1 MDTNY
6 SFHPPTWPR
15 LSGFHL
21 VVPRYESLPGSFNY
35 RAVPEDTRPIH
46 FFIRGDKYKLF
57 GLIPATIHLFGTGDE
72 NYPVYLLGTDQFGR
86 DVLSRLLYG
95 SQISLSIGIIGI
107 LLSFTFG
114 MIIGGISGYF
124 SGWTDTVI
132 MRLCELIMSIPALYL
147 IISLRATFPP
157 SMSSAQVYAM
167 IIIILS
173 FIGWASMARVIRGMT
188 LSLREQQFVLAA
200 RALGQSH
207 LKVIVRHILPN
218 TFSYVIVAATLSVP
232 YYILGEVVLSFLGRG
247 HPGAERQLGQHAD
260 RRPKHRVFAELS
272 LAARAGRGHFCHR
285 SRFQLPRR
293 WFKRR
298 GGHEVMTL
306 LEIKNLKMD
315 FGKGADALRAVD
327 GVSLTIGAGET
338 VCLVGESG
346 CGKSVTALSIARLV
360 PAPPA
365 NYVGGEILLNGRDVL
380 KMSNGELRN
389 IRGGVVSY
397 VFQEPGASLN
407 PVFRVGNQ
415 IKESLKLHQP
425 GKATD
430 DEVIRLLKLVGIPA
444 PESRLRN
451 YPFEMSG
458 GMQQRVMIAMA
469 LASEPKLLVAD
480 EPTTAL
486 DVTIQAQILD
496 LLRDLKQRLGMAILL
511 ITHNLGIVGDMADR
525 VAVMYA
531 GQIVELSPAG
541 ELLRRPLHPYTQA
554 LINSVP
560 KLSGGADRL
569 SAIPGNVPR
578 IGNFPPGC
586 RFAPRCPIAKP
597 ECSERIPDLVEVE
610 PGRWVRCPF
619 WK

>member
-1 MDTNY
+1 
-6 SFHPPTWPR
+6 
-15 LSGFHL
+15 
-21 VVPRYESLPGSFNY
+21 
-35 RAVPEDTRPIH
+35 
-46 FFIRGDKYKLF
+46 
-57 GLIPATIHLFGTGDE
+57 
-72 NYPVYLLGTDQFGR
+72 
-86 DVLSRLLYG
+86 
-95 SQISLSIGIIGI
+95 
-107 LLSFTFG
+107 
-114 MIIGGISGYF
+114 
-124 SGWTDTVI
+124 
-132 MRLCELIMSIPALYL
+132 
-147 IISLRATFPP
+147 
-157 SMSSAQVYAM
+157 
-167 IIIILS
+167 
-173 FIGWASMARVIRGMT
+173 MA
-188 LSLREQQFVLAA
+188 
-200 RALGQSH
+200 
-207 LKVIVRHILPN
+207 
-218 TFSYVIVAATLSVP
+218 
-232 YYILGEVVLSFLGRG
+232 
-247 HPGAERQLGQHAD
+247 
-260 RRPKHRVFAELS
+260 
-272 LAARAGRGHFCHR
+272 
-285 SRFQLPRR
+285 
-293 WFKRR
+293 
-298 GGHEVMTL
+298 L

-315 FGKGADALRAVD
+315 FGKGAAALRAVD

-360 PAPPA
+360 ATPPA
-365 NYVGGEILLNGRDVL
+365 NYIGGEILLNGQDTL
-380 KMSNGELRN
+380 KMSPGELQK

-397 VFQEPGASLN
+397 VFQDPGASLN
-407 PVFRVGNQ
+407 PVFRIGNQ
-415 IKESLKLHQP
+415 IKESLKLHKP
-425 GKATD
+425 VKAND
-430 DEVIRLLKLVGIPA
+430 AEVIRLLKLVGIPA
-444 PESRLRN
+444 PESRIRN

-531 GQIVELSPAG
+531 GQIVELSPAK
-541 ELLRRPLHPYTQA
+541 ELLRRPLHPYTKA

-560 KLSGGADRL
+560 KLAGGASRL

-597 ECSERIPDLVEVE
+597 ECSEKIPELLEVE